1 MIRMT
6 STQYGLTVERVWWWD
21 CDILNPPSKAQLV
34 RYLRLREEEYK
45 QLAGLKSRDYADTLI
60 SDLTQDEDTLLSL
73 MNKNYRNEIRRAERE
88 GAEAYFYKAC
98 DILED
103 NTILDEFVEVYMR
116 FCEAMDNVKLKHD
129 LDMKKVWNYISND
142 CVLLTKGIQSDAVV
156 FHLYVMDSSN
166 AVLCYS
172 ASDFR
177 DSKDRALAG
186 RLNKMLHWKDMLHL
200 KSLGCKAYDWGNVS
214 TADTEKY
221 NGIDVF
227 KAGFGGEPRRVWNA
241 LAANSLLGNM
251 AVIGKKII
259 LGRAEKK

>member
-6 STQYGLTVERVWWWD
+6 STQYGLSVERVWWWD
-21 CDILNPPSKAQLV
+21 GNALNPRSKAQLV
-34 RYLRLREEEYK
+34 RYLRLGEEDVK
-45 QLAGLKSRDYADTLI
+45 QIAELKSGDYADTLI

-88 GAEAYFYKAC
+88 GAEVYFYKAC

-116 FCEAMDNVKLKHD
+116 FCEAMDNVKLKRD
-129 LDMKKVWNYISND
+129 LDLKKVWNYISND
-142 CVLLTKGIQSDAVV
+142 CLLLTKGVQSDAVV
-156 FHLYVMDSSN
+156 FHLYVMDSEN
-166 AVLCYS
+166 VVLCYS

-177 DSKDRALAG
+177 DAKDRALAG
-186 RLNKMLHWKDMLHL
+186 RLNKMLHWQDMIYL
-200 KSLGCKAYDWGNVS
+200 KSLGCKTYDWGNVS
-214 TADTEKY
+214 TSVIEKY

-241 LAANSLLGNM
+241 LAANSFIGKI
-251 AVIGKKII
+251 AVIGKRLI
-259 LGRAEKK
+259 LGRTEK